1 MVEKKVEAKEI
12 EPEPPKPIKTLD
24 LKKAQIILG
33 NIDLLLETVFK
44 ASSVITSDVNKE
56 IEMVT
61 EDLDNLKKVNEK
73 FTGNLIV
80 EYTGDI
86 MNLVHGMKKLKY
98 DAEYNLK
105 MITKVEGSITR
116 KLNHLESTPSEK
128 TPEMFKL
135 VGLLQSSVSFATRL
149 NSIIL
154 SNIGTTF
161 LQINK

>member
-1 MVEKKVEAKEI
+1 
-12 EPEPPKPIKTLD
+12 
-24 LKKAQIILG
+24 
-33 NIDLLLETVFK
+33 
-44 ASSVITSDVNKE
+44 
-56 IEMVT
+56 MVT